1 MSYALIC
8 SATKGRE
15 VQAPGLPAATRPP
28 SCHAVDAH
36 AVASPRARPSLLSH
50 A

>member
-8 SATKGRE
+8 PTAKGRE
-15 VQAPGLPAATRPP
+15 VRAPGLPAATRPP
-28 SCHAVDAH
+28 PCHAVDAL